1 MNFEGDHYSV
11 SYSGGLGRGDDVNF
25 ANTEILSCT
34 YYSIWNGSISTAWEN
49 PANWECGE
57 LPNRYSD
64 VVIPTSVPHFP
75 YITVSPVEIRN
86 LTMDNSSM
94 LHVIG
99 VPLRVLGG
107 PQ

>member
-1 MNFEGDHYSV
+1 MLNGEDLGVLFVGNT
-11 SYSGGLGRGDDVNF
+11 GRGDDQKDSYS
-25 ANTEILSCT
+25 EILDCT
-34 YYSIWNGSISTAWEN
+34 FYSIWNGSISTAWEN

-57 LPNRYSD
+57 FPNRYSD

-99 VPLRVLGG
+99 ASLRVLGG